1 MQTFTTRM
9 HSIGFVPTNAR
20 NKIWPPLLLHVLKL
34 HDKLEQYF
42 IKSMQNLSSP
52 LFEKHSV
59 EKKKCLNYT
68 FARKTQGSNIGERFI
83 YANAKRYEH
92 LM

>member
-1 MQTFTTRM
+1 
-9 HSIGFVPTNAR
+9 
-20 NKIWPPLLLHVLKL
+20 
-34 HDKLEQYF
+34 
-42 IKSMQNLSSP
+42 MQNLSSP
-52 LFEKHSV
+52 LFCKAFSG
-59 EKKKCLNYT
+59 KNKCLNYT